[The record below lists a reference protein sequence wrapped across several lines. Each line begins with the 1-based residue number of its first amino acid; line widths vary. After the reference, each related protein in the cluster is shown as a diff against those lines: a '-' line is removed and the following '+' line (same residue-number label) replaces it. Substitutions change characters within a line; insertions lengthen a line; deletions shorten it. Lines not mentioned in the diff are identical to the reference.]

1 MYAQNSVS
9 SEGVGQKWVNF
20 NDADVSGNQ
29 ITIEAIIRRPFT
41 NNGNIVSKHD
51 GTNDC
56 NYLFRP
62 NSFQISTT
70 DGFQFVLNPLTL
82 PNNAWFHIA
91 GSYDGTSIKYYVDGC
106 LVNEVAHSGDLITNN
121 WDAAIGN
128 R

>member
-1 MYAQNSVS
+1 MQLFVFGYCLYYVVFEGINRIVLYTLKGKNIPAILLVFLFFSGFSSLYAQNSVS

-29 ITIEAIIRRPFT
+29 ITIEAIIRRPYT

-70 DGFQFVLNPLTL
+70 DGFQFVLNP
-82 PNNAWFHIA
+82 H
-91 GSYDGTSIKYYVDGC
+91 
-106 LVNEVAHSGDLITNN
+106 E
-121 WDAAIGN
+121 
-128 R
+128 